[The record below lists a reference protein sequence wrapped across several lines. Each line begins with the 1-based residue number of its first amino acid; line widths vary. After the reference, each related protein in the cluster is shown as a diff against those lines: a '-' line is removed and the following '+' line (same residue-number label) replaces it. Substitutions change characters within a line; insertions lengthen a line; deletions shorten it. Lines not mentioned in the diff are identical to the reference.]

1 MNLETSIIILLAVF
15 NVIQFVIIGFQNWV
29 IFLKYEYESSEDNTE
44 TGSLEELFQQIKEEL
59 K

>member
-15 NVIQFVIIGFQNWV
+15 NVIQFIIIGFQNWV

>member
-1 MNLETSIIILLAVF
+1 MNLETSIIILLAVV
-15 NVIQFVIIGFQNWV
+15 NVIQFIIIGFQNWV

-44 TGSLEELFQQIKEEL
+44 AGSLEELFQQIKEDL

>member
-1 MNLETSIIILLAVF
+1 MNLETSIIILLAVV
-15 NVIQFVIIGFQNWV
+15 NVIQFIIIGFQNWV

>member
-15 NVIQFVIIGFQNWV
+15 NVIQFIIIGFQNWV

-44 TGSLEELFQQIKEEL
+44 TGSLEELFQQIKGEL
-59 K
+59 E